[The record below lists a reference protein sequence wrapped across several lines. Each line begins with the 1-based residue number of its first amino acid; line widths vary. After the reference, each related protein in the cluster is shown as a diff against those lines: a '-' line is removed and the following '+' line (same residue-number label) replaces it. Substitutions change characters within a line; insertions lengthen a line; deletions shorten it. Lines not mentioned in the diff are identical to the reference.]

1 MAYGHAEPVLDA
13 IRLLEAETVALL
25 FALPHLGGE
34 EAGWLKVASGRCD
47 LLGYDVTADINQAGG
62 YSDGDH

>member
-1 MAYGHAEPVLDA
+1 
-13 IRLLEAETVALL
+13 VALL
-25 FALPHLGGE
+25 SALPHLGAE

-47 LLGYDVTADINQAGG
+47 LLGHDVTADINQAGG

>member
-1 MAYGHAEPVLDA
+1 MAYGNAERVLDA

-34 EAGWLKVASGRCD
+34 EADWLKEASGRCD
-47 LLGYDVTADINQAGG
+47 LLGYDITADINQAGG